1 MTKGK
6 IERKPALA
14 PGHPLAGLATQ
25 PEEEPPAT
33 ASAPEQTVQQAPVQ
47 QAPAATPA
55 PTPAPAAPTG
65 AEVPAEPYA
74 GSTQFNVRA
83 SLTMREHLRVA
94 AAGMTLATGE
104 KWSQDRLV
112 RHAVAAYLA
121 QIADE
126 YNNGRPFHER

>member
-25 PEEEPPAT
+25 PEEEPT
-33 ASAPEQTVQQAPVQ
+33 EQAVQQE
-47 QAPAATPA
+47 PAATPAA

>member
-1 MTKGK
+1 MSK

-14 PGHPLAGLATQ
+14 KDHPIASLAQ
-25 PEEEPPAT
+25 PQADPKPQ
-33 ASAPEQTVQQAPVQ
+33 SAPQAKE
-47 QAPAATPA
+47 T
-55 PTPAPAAPTG
+55 APAAPAAAAPAPLT
-65 AEVPAEPYA
+65 AAAPVVEPAAVSAEPYA

-83 SLTMREHLRVA
+83 SSTMRDHLRVA

-121 QIADE
+121 SIADE

>member
-1 MTKGK
+1 MSKK

-14 PGHPLAGLATQ
+14 TGHPLAGLAETNE
-25 PEEEPPAT
+25 PTTTAPPA
-33 ASAPEQTVQQAPVQ
+33 PEPAAQPA
-47 QAPAATPA
+47 QAPAAAPA
-55 PTPAPAAPTG
+55 PTSAPAPAASPAA
-65 AEVPAEPYA
+65 AEISSEPYA

-83 SLTMREHLRVA
+83 SSTMRDHLRVA

>member
-1 MTKGK
+1 MSK

-14 PGHPLAGLATQ
+14 KDHPIASLAQPQADPEPQSVPQTQ
-25 PEEEPPAT
+25 EPA
-33 ASAPEQTVQQAPVQ
+33 
-47 QAPAATPA
+47 APAATPA
-55 PTPAPAAPTG
+55 AATPAPQAAAAPSPEP
-65 AEVPAEPYA
+65 AAAAASAEPYA

-83 SLTMREHLRVA
+83 SSTMRDHLRVA

-121 QIADE
+121 HIADE
-126 YNNGRPFHER
+126 YNGGRPFHER